1 MKKYAKSLKEYEKI
15 DFDTSDILSE
25 MSRLK
30 GARRKP
36 TSVALDAKTIKDL
49 KNMAETRSIPY
60 QILMR
65 LLITDGL
72 RRMKKAV

>member
-1 MKKYAKSLKEYEKI
+1 MKRYAKSLKEYDKI
-15 DFDTSDILSE
+15 EFDTSDILTE

-36 TSVALDAKTIKDL
+36 TSVALDEKTIRELKD
-49 KNMAETRSIPY
+49 MAHKKSIPY

-65 LLITDGL
+65 LLIADGL
-72 RRMKKAV
+72 RRMKKAI

>member
-1 MKKYAKSLKEYEKI
+1 MKRYAKSLKEYDKI
-15 DFDTSDILSE
+15 EFDTSDILTE

-36 TSVALDAKTIKDL
+36 TSVALDEKTIQDL
-49 KNMAETRSIPY
+49 KNMAHKKSIPY

-65 LLITDGL
+65 LLIADGL
-72 RRMKKAV
+72 RRMKKAI

>member
-1 MKKYAKSLKEYEKI
+1 MTKYAKSLKEYDKI
-15 DFDTSDILSE
+15 DFDTKDILTE

-36 TSVALDAKTIKDL
+36 TSIALDAKVIQEL
-49 KNMAETRSIPY
+49 KAMALKKSIPY

-65 LLITDGL
+65 LLINDGL
-72 RRMKKAV
+72 RRMKKAI